1 MRSLL
6 RRSFRRAAVA
16 ATVATLL
23 AQSGALASQPMNAAD
38 ALNLAGELLRDGKAV
53 RAKHALVRID
63 RAALSAPDRE
73 RLSELLS
80 AADRRLR
87 HADPVDVSL
96 EKAEIAI
103 AEGDVRSA
111 ERHAIAARDHA
122 QATAGQQRSA
132 ESILDSATT
141 LRAELQPLAIAALL
155 QAENDFLDSRYP
167 EAKAGFDAV
176 YRSGARLSDEQ
187 LRSLERHRTRIYE
200 LERER
205 GGVFEVDYTP
215 LGMLQ
220 PGRVERTD
228 DPRPTREEPADS
240 GAQVS
245 WASAEPQDA
254 AAQDSQPQA
263 EPAQAAPAPGDDLF
277 QQALR
282 FDAQRYLAEADA
294 AFAEGR
300 FNEAEQKYALVA
312 GAYRQYVSGDEASR
326 ADTRLAEARAL
337 LQGRSGTL
345 LEGFS
350 GTRDLVRQQAVAEYD
365 NYMEQARAALSQG
378 DFERA
383 RALAG
388 SARIAVAERREVF
401 SEAEYN
407 QRAGAVDNL
416 LQQVRNSEEGARVS
430 EIERQSREVAVQTRD
445 AAARQRADRDRKI
458 IEALDRI
465 RDLQMEQ
472 KYEEALQVV
481 DQVLFLDPNNPAGL
495 LLKDVLRDVVICR
508 EFDKIQRDKGL
519 SFGHEFNEIQRG
531 MIIPREIMSYP
542 SDWPELSFRR
552 GEPIAYVDSEEDRR
566 VLADLEGRRIPASFA
581 ANTLEDVLNFIGTVT
596 NLNMDVDWQAMGDI
610 GIERDAEVTL
620 NLRPV
625 PVKVVLDRVLEK
637 VSPDRFSR
645 ASWAVEDGVLVVSS
659 QENLR
664 RKTFIKIYDVR
675 DLVFQ
680 VPDFPEVPEL
690 DLDTVLQQSS
700 QRGGRGGGGGIF
712 QDPEDISVE
721 QILQDERDTLDRLIE
736 IVQTNVDFDGWETNG
751 GDTGFIQELNGNLII
766 TNTAA
771 NHRSIVGLLSQLR
784 EVRAIQISVESR
796 FLTVAQDFFEKIGF
810 DLDIYFNAKNNQY
823 EQSLRQERFFGGTGS
838 NNFGPTSPGQTST
851 RPSDVVAGGAVRNPG
866 GSGATATTQHWIQSV
881 DEQTGEITYQF
892 APLPTSV
899 VAPDNLSIIPVQSG
913 SDALA
918 EGLIGTGFAQSVLA
932 LNPAL
937 GVAATFL
944 DDIQVDLLIEA
955 TQADRRNVTLTA
967 PRLTFFNG
975 KFANIFVATQQSFV
989 SDLTPIVGT
998 GSVAFDP
1005 TVSPLTTGVT
1015 LLLRGV
1021 VSADRRYVTLM
1032 VNSRVASL
1040 VSLDNETEVEAATGG
1055 GGEAVGGTTA
1065 TGTIQLPIISIS
1077 SIATGVTVPDKG
1089 TILLGGQRF
1098 VTESEV
1104 EVGVPV
1110 LSKLPLLNRFFVNRI
1125 ESKEEQTLLILLKPT
1140 IIIQNEEEERNF
1152 PGLLDSLG
1160 GGLGAGM

>member
-6 RRSFRRAAVA
+6 RRSFRSAAVA

-23 AQSGALASQPMNAAD
+23 SPGAFAAQPVGAEAA
-38 ALNLAGELLRDGKAV
+38 LEQAGELLREGKAV
-53 RAKHALVRID
+53 QAKHALVQID
-63 RAALSAPDRE
+63 RATLTNAEKE
-73 RLSELLS
+73 RLTELLS

-87 HADPVDVSL
+87 HADPVDVSI
-96 EKAEIAI
+96 EKAQISLS
-103 AEGDVRSA
+103 EGDVRSA

-122 QATAGQQRSA
+122 QATASQQREA
-132 ESILDSATT
+132 EKLLDDATA
-141 LRAELQPLAIAALL
+141 LRTELQPLALAALL
-155 QAENDFLDSRYP
+155 QAETDFLEERLA

-176 YRSGARLSDEQ
+176 YRSGARLDEEQ

-200 LERER
+200 LERQR
-205 GGVFEVDYTP
+205 GAAFEIEYTP
-215 LGMLQ
+215 LGLLQ

-228 DPRPTREEPADS
+228 DPRPTRESTS
-240 GAQVS
+240 GS
-245 WASAEPQDA
+245 ASAGTTTVSY
-254 AAQDSQPQA
+254 AAQDQA
-263 EPAQAAPAPGDDLF
+263 SGDAQDAEADLAAEEANDQAAAGDDLF

-282 FDAQRYLAEADA
+282 FDAQRYLAEADT

-300 FNEAEQKYALVA
+300 FNEAEQKYVLVA
-312 GAYRQYVSGDEASR
+312 GAYRQYVTPEEAAR
-326 ADTRLAEARAL
+326 ADQRVAEARTL

-350 GTRDLVRQQAVAEYD
+350 GTRDLVRQQAVAEYT
-365 NYMEQARAALSQG
+365 NYMEQARAALNQG

-388 SARIAVAERREVF
+388 SARISVAERREVF
-401 SEAEYN
+401 AEAEYN
-407 QRAGAVDNL
+407 ERAGAVDAL
-416 LQQVRNSEEGARVS
+416 LQQIRNAEESARVA
-430 EIERQSREVAVQTRD
+430 EIERQSKDVATQTRE
-445 AAARQRADRDRKI
+445 AESRQLADRDRKI
-458 IEALDRI
+458 VEALDRI
-465 RDLQMEQ
+465 RNLQMEQ
-472 KYEEALQVV
+472 KYTEALQVV

-495 LLKDVLRDVVICR
+495 LLKDIMQDVVIYR
-508 EFDKIQRDKGL
+508 EYDRMNREIGL
-519 SFGHEFNEIQRG
+519 SIAEEFNQVRAG
-531 MIIPREIMSYP
+531 LMIPRELMSYP

-552 GEPIAYVDSEEDRR
+552 GEPIAFVDTEEDRR
-566 VLADLEGRRIPASFA
+566 VLAELNSRKIPASFA

-596 NLNMDVDWQAMGDI
+596 NLNMDVDWQALGDI
-610 GIERDAEVTL
+610 GIQRDAEVTL

-625 PVKVVLDRVLEK
+625 DVKVVLDRVLEK

-645 ASWAVEDGVLVVSS
+645 ASWAVEDGVLVISS

-675 DLVFQ
+675 DLIFQ
-680 VPDFPEVPEL
+680 VPDFPNVPEL

-700 QRGGRGGGGGIF
+700 QRGGGGGGGGIF
-712 QDPEDISVE
+712 QDPEDVSVD
-721 QILQDERDTLDRLIE
+721 QILQDEQDSLDQLVE

-771 NHRSIVGLLSQLR
+771 NHRAIVGLLSQLR

-823 EQSLRQERFFGGTGS
+823 EQVLNQERFFGGTGA
-838 NNFGPTSPGQTST
+838 NNFGPTSPGQAATL
-851 RPSDVVAGGAVRNPG
+851 PSQLVGTN
-866 GSGATATTQHWIQSV
+866 ATNTTQYWIQTV

-892 APLPTSV
+892 APLPAAV
-899 VAPDNLSIIPVQSG
+899 VAPDSLSIVPVQSG

-918 EGLIGTGFAQSVLA
+918 EGLIGTGFAQTVLG

-989 SDLTPIVGT
+989 SDLTPVVGT
-998 GSVAFDP
+998 GAVAFDP

-1021 VSADRRYVTLM
+1021 VSADRRYVTLLI
-1032 VNSRVASL
+1032 NSRVAAL
-1040 VSLDNETEVEAATGG
+1040 VSLDNEVEVQAATGG
-1055 GGEAVGGTTA
+1055 GGQAVGGTVA
-1065 TGTIQLPIISIS
+1065 TGTIQLPIINIS

-1089 TILLGGQRF
+1089 TILLGGQRTT
-1098 VTESEV
+1098 TESEV

-1140 IIIQNEEEERNF
+1140 IIIQNEEEEKNF

-1160 GGLGAGM
+1160 AGLGAGM

>member
-1 MRSLL
+1 MRSLM

-16 ATVATLL
+16 ATLSALL
-23 AQSGALASQPMNAAD
+23 APVALAGSASSSSE
-38 ALNLAGELLRDGKAV
+38 ALSRAGELVRDGKAV
-53 RAKHALVRID
+53 RAKHELMRID
-63 RAALSAPDRE
+63 RAGLTSAE
-73 RLSELLS
+73 VELLRELIS
-80 AADRRLR
+80 TADRKLR
-87 HADPVDVSL
+87 YADPVDVSL
-96 EKAEIAI
+96 EKADIALL
-103 AEGDVRSA
+103 EGDVRSA

-122 QATAGQQRSA
+122 QATASQQRRAEELLDGASA
-132 ESILDSATT
+132 
-141 LRAELQPLAIAALL
+141 LRAELQPLAVSALA
-155 QAENDFLDSRYP
+155 QADADFLAGRYA

-176 YRSGARLSDEQ
+176 YRSGARLSEDQ
-187 LRSLERHRTRIYE
+187 LRSLDRTRTRIYE

-205 GGVFEVDYTP
+205 GSAFEIEYTP

-228 DPRPTREEPADS
+228 DPRPTRENGEQPAE
-240 GAQVS
+240 AAPTQV
-245 WASAEPQDA
+245 AEGPAQDA
-254 AAQDSQPQA
+254 GTDQPEA
-263 EPAQAAPAPGDDLF
+263 AAPAAGDDLF
-277 QQALR
+277 QQALQ

-294 AFAEGR
+294 AFTDGR
-300 FNEAEQKYALVA
+300 YSEAEQKYGLVT
-312 GAYRQYVSGDEASR
+312 GAYRQYVSQEELTR
-326 ADTRLAEARAL
+326 AEQRLAETRTL

-345 LEGFS
+345 LEGFT
-350 GTRDLVRQQAVAEYD
+350 GTRDLVRQQAIAEYD

-401 SEAEYN
+401 AEADYQ
-407 QRAGAVDNL
+407 QRANAVDAL
-416 LQQVRNSEEGARVS
+416 LRQVRDAEESARVA
-430 EIERQSREVAVQTRD
+430 EIDRQSREVARETRD
-445 AAARQRADRDRKI
+445 AESRQRAERERKI
-458 IEALDRI
+458 VEALDRI
-465 RDLQMEQ
+465 RDLQVEQ
-472 KYEEALQVV
+472 KYDEALQVV

-495 LLKDVLRDVVICR
+495 LLKDILRDVVLYR
-508 EFDKIQRDKGL
+508 EYDRIQREKGI
-519 SFGHEFNEIQRG
+519 SYMAESNRTQEGT
-531 MIIPREIMSYP
+531 IIPDELMSFP
-542 SDWPELSFRR
+542 EDWPELSFRR
-552 GEPIAYVDSEEDRR
+552 GEPIAYVDTEEDRR
-566 VLADLEGRRIPASFA
+566 VLAELQSRRIPASFA

-596 NLNMDVDWQAMGDI
+596 NLNMDIDWQALGDI
-610 GIERDAEVTL
+610 GIDRDAEVTL

-637 VSPDRFSR
+637 VSPDQFSR
-645 ASWAVEDGVLVVSS
+645 ASWAVEDGVLVVASAES
-659 QENLR
+659 LR

-712 QDPEDISVE
+712 QDPDDISVD
-721 QILQDERDTLDRLIE
+721 QILQDEDDTLDQIVE
-736 IVQTNVDFDGWETNG
+736 IIQTNVDFDGWEANG
-751 GDTGFIQELNGNLII
+751 GDTGYIQELNGNLII
-766 TNTAA
+766 TNTAS
-771 NHRSIVGLLSQLR
+771 NHRDIVGLLSQLR
-784 EVRAIQISVESR
+784 EVRAIQISVEAR

-823 EQSLRQERFFGGTGS
+823 EQILRQERFFGGTGS
-838 NNFGPTSPGQTST
+838 RNFGPTDEGQTST
-851 RPSDVVAGGAVRNPG
+851 LPSQIVAGGGAG
-866 GSGATATTQHWIQSV
+866 GATNTRQYFIQQF

-892 APLPTSV
+892 APLPASV
-899 VAPDNLSIIPVQSG
+899 VAPDGLSIVPVQNG

-918 EGLIGTGFAQSVLA
+918 ESLIGTGFAQSILGA
-932 LNPAL
+932 NPAL
-937 GVAATFL
+937 GMALTFL
-944 DDIQVDLLIEA
+944 DDIQVDLLVEA

-1032 VNSRVASL
+1032 INARVASL
-1040 VSLDNETEVEAATGG
+1040 VSLDNEAEVEAATGG
-1055 GGEAVGGTTA
+1055 GGEAVGGTVA
-1065 TGTIQLPIISIS
+1065 TGTIQLPVISIS
-1077 SIATGVTVPDKG
+1077 SISTGATIPDKG
-1089 TILLGGQRF
+1089 TILLGGQRL

-1110 LSKLPLLNRFFVNRI
+1110 LSKLPILNRLFTNRI

-1140 IIIQNEEEERNF
+1140 IIIQNEEEEKNF

-1160 GGLGAGM
+1160 AGLQ

>member
-23 AQSGALASQPMNAAD
+23 SPSVLASQALDSAA
-38 ALNLAGELLRDGKAV
+38 ALDQAGELLRDGKAV

-63 RAALSAPDRE
+63 REALSASERE
-73 RLSELLS
+73 RLSELMS

-96 EKAEIAI
+96 EKAEIALG
-103 AEGDVRSA
+103 EGDVRSA

-132 ESILDSATT
+132 ETILDDAST
-141 LRAELQPLAIAALL
+141 LRSELQPLAETALT
-155 QAENDFLDSRYP
+155 QAESDFLDGHMA

-176 YRSGARLSDEQ
+176 YRSGARLTEEQ
-187 LRSLERHRTRIYE
+187 LRSVERHRTRIYE
-200 LERER
+200 LEREQ
-205 GGVFEVDYTP
+205 GSAFEIEYTP

-228 DPRPTREEPADS
+228 DPRPTRAAEPEPAP
-240 GAQVS
+240 QV
-245 WASAEPQDA
+245 AAVEQD
-254 AAQDSQPQA
+254 
-263 EPAQAAPAPGDDLF
+263 AAPAPSPEAQPQTEPVAEAQPAPAEGDDLF

-294 AFAEGR
+294 AFSEGR
-300 FNEAEQKYALVA
+300 YNEAEQKYGLVT
-312 GAYRQYVSGDEASR
+312 GAYRQYVSGDEATR
-326 ADTRLAEARAL
+326 AEQRLAETRTL
-337 LQGRSGTL
+337 LQGRTGTL

-365 NYMEQARAALSQG
+365 NYMEQARAALAQG

-401 SEAEYN
+401 AEAEYN
-407 QRAGAVDNL
+407 DRAGAVDGL
-416 LQQVRNSEEGARVS
+416 LQQIRNSEEGARVS
-430 EIERQSREVAVQTRD
+430 EIERQSRDVAVQTRD
-445 AAARQRADRDRKI
+445 AEARQRADRDRKI

-481 DQVLFLDPNNPAGL
+481 EQVLFLDPNNPAGL
-495 LLKDVLRDVVICR
+495 LLKDVLRDVVIYR
-508 EFDKIQRDKGL
+508 EFDRLQREQGV
-519 SFGHEFNEIQRG
+519 SIAHEFNEIQAG
-531 MIIPREIMSYP
+531 IIIPRELVTYP

-552 GEPIAYVDSEEDRR
+552 GEPISYVDTEEDRR
-566 VLADLEGRRIPASFA
+566 VLADLESRRIPASFA

-712 QDPEDISVE
+712 QDPEDVSVE
-721 QILQDERDTLDRLIE
+721 QILEEEDATLDQLVE
-736 IVQTNVDFDGWETNG
+736 IIQTNVDFDGWEENG

-766 TNTAA
+766 TNTAG

-823 EQSLRQERFFGGTGS
+823 EETLRQERFFGGTGA
-838 NNFGPTSPGQTST
+838 NNFGPTSPGSATT
-851 RPSDVVAGGAVRNPG
+851 RPSDLVGTDQTN
-866 GSGATATTQHWIQSV
+866 TTQYWIETV
-881 DEQTGEITYQF
+881 DEQTGEIEYQF

-899 VAPDNLSIIPVQSG
+899 VAPDSLSIVPVQSG

-918 EGLIGTGFAQSVLA
+918 EGLIGTGFAQTVLG

-998 GSVAFDP
+998 GAVAFDP

-1032 VNSRVASL
+1032 INSRVAAL
-1040 VSLDNETEVEAATGG
+1040 VDLENEVEVEAATGG
-1055 GGEAVGGTTA
+1055 GGEAVGGQVA
-1065 TGTIQLPIISIS
+1065 TGTIQLPVISIS

-1125 ESKEEQTLLILLKPT
+1125 ESKEEQTLLFLLKPT
-1140 IIIQNEEEERNF
+1140 IIIQNEEEEKNF
-1152 PGLLDSLG
+1152 PGLMDSLG
-1160 GGLGAGM
+1160 AGLGAGM